1 MKVLICIGGP
11 TASGKTKLA
20 IELALSLATEIVSF
34 DSRQVYK
41 ELNIGVAKPSHEELS
56 AVRHHF
62 IDHTSILDPFNAAKF
77 EKEAISLLDSLFV
90 VHDCVVAVG
99 GTGLYINALLN
110 GLDDIPDIS
119 SATESYIEAQYAEFG
134 IIWLQ
139 NFIIEND
146 VSYSQMADMNNP
158 MRLLRASKIIH
169 SSGKKY
175 SDYRVGE
182 PKKRNFSTLNYFLN
196 PDRIE
201 LYDKIN
207 QRVDV
212 MMGEGLLEEVNG
224 LWEYKSLKPLMTVGY
239 SELFEHLDGVM
250 GLEEAIS
257 KIKQNT
263 RRYAKRQFTWFKNQG
278 TWYPLDPD
286 SLEQNIQSILKDIN
300 DVEVH
305 ANY

>member
-20 IELALSLATEIVSF
+20 IELALRLGTEIISF

-41 ELNIGVAKPSHEELS
+41 ELNIGVAKPSIEELN

-62 IDHTSILDPFNAAKF
+62 IDHTSIIEPFNAAKF
-77 EKEAISLLDSLFV
+77 EKEGILLLDSLFV
-90 VHDCVVAVG
+90 NHDCVVAVG

-119 SATESYIEAQYAEFG
+119 SATESYIEEQYAEKG
-134 IIWLQ
+134 IAWLQ
-139 NFIIEND
+139 NFILQND
-146 VSYSQMADMNNP
+146 SSYSLVADMNNP

-175 SDYRVGE
+175 SDYRSGE
-182 PKKRNFSTLNYFLN
+182 PKKRNFTTLNYYLN

-212 MMGEGLLEEVNG
+212 MMDKGLLEEVKG
-224 LWEYKSLKPLMTVGY
+224 LMEYKSLKPLMTVGY
-239 SELFEHLDGVM
+239 SELFEHLDGVT

-278 TWYPLDPD
+278 TWHPLNPD
-286 SLEQNIQSILKDIN
+286 TLEQIIQSIIKDIN

-305 ANY
+305 TKY

>member
-20 IELALSLATEIVSF
+20 IELALRLGTEIISF

-41 ELNIGVAKPSHEELS
+41 ELNIGVAKPSIEELN

-62 IDHTSILDPFNAAKF
+62 IDHTSIIEPFNAAKF
-77 EKEAISLLDSLFV
+77 EKEGILLLDSLFV
-90 VHDCVVAVG
+90 NHDCVVAVG

-119 SATESYIEAQYAEFG
+119 SATESYIEAQYAEKG
-134 IIWLQ
+134 IAWLQ
-139 NFIIEND
+139 NFILQND
-146 VSYSQMADMNNP
+146 SSYSLVADMNNP

-175 SDYRVGE
+175 SDYRSGE
-182 PKKRNFSTLNYFLN
+182 PKKRNFTTLNYYLN

-212 MMGEGLLEEVNG
+212 MMDKGLLEEVKG
-224 LWEYKSLKPLMTVGY
+224 LMEYKSLKPLMTVGY
-239 SELFEHLDGVM
+239 SELFEHLDGVT

-278 TWYPLDPD
+278 TWHPLNPD
-286 SLEQNIQSILKDIN
+286 TLEQIIQSIIKDIN

-305 ANY
+305 TKY

>member
-20 IELALSLATEIVSF
+20 IELALTLGCEIISF
-34 DSRQVYK
+34 DSRQVYR
-41 ELNIGVAKPSHEELS
+41 ELNIGVAKPSIEELN

-62 IDHTSILDPFNAAKF
+62 IDHTSIIEPFNAAKF
-77 EKEAISLLDSLFV
+77 ENEAITLLDSLFV
-90 VHDCVVAVG
+90 DRDYMVAVG

-119 SATESYIEAQYAEFG
+119 SATESYIEAQYAEKG
-134 IIWLQ
+134 IAWLQ
-139 NFIIEND
+139 NFILQND
-146 VSYSQMADMNNP
+146 SSYSLIADMNNP

-175 SDYRVGE
+175 SDYRVGV
-182 PKKRNFSTLNYFLN
+182 PKKRNFSTLNYYLN
-196 PDRIE
+196 PDRNQ

-212 MMGEGLLEEVNG
+212 MMDKGLLEEVKG
-224 LWEYKSLKPLMTVGY
+224 LMEYKSLKPLMTVGY
-239 SELFEHLDGVM
+239 SELSEHLDGVT

-278 TWYPLDPD
+278 TWHPLNPD
-286 SLEQNIQSILKDIN
+286 TLEQIIQSIIKDIN

-305 ANY
+305 TKY

>member
-20 IELALSLATEIVSF
+20 IELALTLGCEIISF
-34 DSRQVYK
+34 DSRQVYR
-41 ELNIGVAKPSHEELS
+41 ELNIGVAKPSIEELN

-62 IDHTSILDPFNAAKF
+62 IDHTSIIEPFNAAKF
-77 EKEAISLLDSLFV
+77 EKEGILLLDSLFV
-90 VHDCVVAVG
+90 NHDCVVAVG

-119 SATESYIEAQYAEFG
+119 SATESYIEAQYAEKG
-134 IIWLQ
+134 IAWLQ
-139 NFIIEND
+139 NFILQND
-146 VSYSQMADMNNP
+146 SSYSLVADMNNP

-175 SDYRVGE
+175 SDYRSGE
-182 PKKRNFSTLNYFLN
+182 PKKRNFTTLNYYLN

-212 MMGEGLLEEVNG
+212 MMDKGLLEEVKG
-224 LWEYKSLKPLMTVGY
+224 LMEYKSLKPLMTVGY
-239 SELFEHLDGVM
+239 SELFEHLDGVT

-278 TWYPLDPD
+278 TWHPLNPD
-286 SLEQNIQSILKDIN
+286 TLEQIIQSIIKDIN

-305 ANY
+305 TKY

>member
-20 IELALSLATEIVSF
+20 IELALTLGCEIISF
-34 DSRQVYK
+34 DSRQVYR
-41 ELNIGVAKPSHEELS
+41 ELNIGVAKPSIEELN

-62 IDHTSILDPFNAAKF
+62 IDHTSIIEPFNAAKF
-77 EKEAISLLDSLFV
+77 EKEGILLLDSLFV
-90 VHDCVVAVG
+90 NHDCVVAVG

-119 SATESYIEAQYAEFG
+119 SATESYIEEQYAEKG
-134 IIWLQ
+134 IAWLQ
-139 NFIIEND
+139 NFILQND
-146 VSYSQMADMNNP
+146 SSYSLVADMNNP

-175 SDYRVGE
+175 SDYRSGE
-182 PKKRNFSTLNYFLN
+182 PKKRNFTTLNYYLN

-212 MMGEGLLEEVNG
+212 MMDKGLLEEVKG
-224 LWEYKSLKPLMTVGY
+224 LMEYKSLKPLMTVGY
-239 SELFEHLDGVM
+239 SELFEHLDGVT

-278 TWYPLDPD
+278 TWHPLNPD
-286 SLEQNIQSILKDIN
+286 TLEQIIQSIIKDIN

-305 ANY
+305 TKY